1 MSDILFMME
10 LVATTSEQEDTIH
23 ILAQTSRLVYILP
36 LLSVPTIF
44 HVDIIH
50 NSYARYFIIFRHRS
64 MIYLVKFLWK

>member
-36 LLSVPTIF
+36 
-44 HVDIIH
+44 
-50 NSYARYFIIFRHRS
+50 
-64 MIYLVKFLWK
+64 